1 MLEVVIPKS
10 KGKTRKKRSSYSRI
24 LFTGVDF
31 NSWLAS
37 FDQFSNKNKKIFFD
51 DLSVLLSSGIN
62 LVNALDL
69 VSDSFKREKDKAL
82 IKYFIKELTN
92 GVSFYEVLKNTN
104 KFSPYE
110 YYSIKIGE
118 ETGKLSKILIE
129 LSKYVSE
136 RIEQKRKVMSA
147 FSYPVVILLTAIIAV
162 AFMLNFIVPMFE
174 EIFKRFDKELPYL
187 TKLVIQISENISF
200 YSLVIVLVV
209 ILLMTVNF
217 ALKNNTKYLLYTSS
231 MLLKIPIFG
240 ILIKKVMLARFC
252 LTMELLLSAKTP
264 LVESIS
270 LSRNMVGIYVFRA
283 ALLKIEMDIMEGVS
297 LHNSMRQFR
306 IFDIR
311 MIALIKVAE
320 EVNKLE
326 EIFKQL
332 KLQLNNDIE
341 YQTSIISSIMEPM
354 LIVFI
359 GLFVGMILVSMYLP
373 IFQISTSF
381 M

>member
-10 KGKTRKKRSSYSRI
+10 KDKSREKRSFYSRA
-24 LFTGVDF
+24 LFTGVDVK
-31 NSWLAS
+31 SWLAS

-62 LVNALDL
+62 LVNALEL
-69 VSDSFKREKDKAL
+69 VSDSFKREKDKEL

-217 ALKNNTKYLLYTSS
+217 ALKNNMKYLLYTSS

-306 IFDIR
+306 IFDVR

>member
-10 KGKTRKKRSSYSRI
+10 KDKTRKKRSSYSRA

-31 NSWLAS
+31 KTWLAS

-306 IFDIR
+306 IFDVR